1 MCSEPIAQEAKGRMG
16 YWRRVLLAMRAR
28 GIIIIII
35 LVKFNKLVKKILRQ
49 NIFHQLKRDKMWS
62 SQRFWLLVGYNI

>member
-1 MCSEPIAQEAKGRMG
+1 MAQEAKGHMG

-28 GIIIIII
+28 GIIIIIV

-49 NIFHQLKRDKMWS
+49 NIFHQFKLDKM
-62 SQRFWLLVGYNI
+62 